1 MNEKVMIHRQVI
13 LTQVS
18 VSVLHTNVPDS
29 QACFEMIMSVARG
42 SG

>member
-29 QACFEMIMSVARG
+29 QACFEMSVARG